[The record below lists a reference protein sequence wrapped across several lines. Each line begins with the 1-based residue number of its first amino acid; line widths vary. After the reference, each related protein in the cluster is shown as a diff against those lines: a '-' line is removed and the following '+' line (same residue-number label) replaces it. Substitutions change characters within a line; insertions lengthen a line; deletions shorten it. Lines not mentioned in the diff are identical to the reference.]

1 MSAKERRRH
10 FLVNKPLQIRYMLTI
25 SLLLIIVTFISLASF
40 YFGLW
45 GDILRALTNEQ
56 LRNDLLTATRLQQYE
71 ESRYPQPGRTDEAYS
86 FNRQVE
92 RLRERQQ
99 DVLKG
104 VLDQTNQNL
113 IAKLAFL
120 FFLIAM
126 GTIFLSH
133 KIAGPLYRFQK
144 VLDEMERGNLT
155 VRCHLRK
162 FDEAMAVGDSF
173 NRVLQF
179 FDSAIGRVKK
189 ITQEDEKNPDRL
201 RSRLNEELSKFKTST

>member
-10 FLVNKPLQIRYMLTI
+10 FFINKPLQLRYMLTI
-25 SLLLIIVTFISLASF
+25 SLLLIIVTCISLASF
-40 YFGLW
+40 YFGIW
-45 GDILRALTNEQ
+45 GDVLRALTNEQ
-56 LRNDLLTATRLQQYE
+56 IRNDLLTASRLQQYE
-71 ESRYPQPGRTDEAYS
+71 EAQYPQPGQAAPEYTL
-86 FNRQVE
+86 NRQVE

-99 DVLKG
+99 EVLKE

-113 IAKLAFL
+113 IAKFVFL
-120 FFLIAM
+120 VFLIAM

-144 VLDEMERGNLT
+144 TLDEMERGNLT

-179 FDSAIGRVKK
+179 LDSTIIRMKK
-189 ITQEDEKNPDRL
+189 IAREDEKNIDRL